1 MSYERFMVYSGIGD
15 NAMPYA
21 ADSIPERARS
31 LPERELLDSL
41 YAFLSRQGSTPAV
54 SDTIVIFGGS
64 GETVKAYSFTEEGF
78 IQIEHFP
85 ENYLK
90 YIEMAVKGNY
100 NMIDGIINNLPPANS
115 KSEEGGEKAEQNTA
129 TQAQAD
135 EARKKPRRRDEVCL

>member
-1 MSYERFMVYSGIGD
+1 MSYEKFIVYSGVGD
-15 NAMPYA
+15 NQLPYA
-21 ADSIPERARS
+21 ADNIPERARS
-31 LPERELLDSL
+31 LPEKELLDSL

-78 IQIEHFP
+78 IQIEHVP

-90 YIEMAVKGNY
+90 YIEMAVEGNY

-135 EARKKPRRRDEVCL
+135 EARKKPRRRDGVCL